1 MLKSNLAI
9 LFLISGV
16 GCFAQSILRSGS
28 SLTSSEAEEVLV
40 YHNNVRQEVG
50 VGPLEWSRELA
61 GYAQKWADQLA
72 ASGCEM
78 NHRPRSGVWKQQH
91 GENLFWG
98 SDADVY
104 TALDACES
112 WYSEK
117 KFYRNAPVGNGN
129 FSQVGHYTQ
138 MVWSK
143 TTHVGMAKAV
153 CRDGSVL
160 VVANYDPPGNY
171 LGQKPYP

>member
-1 MLKSNLAI
+1 M
-9 LFLISGV
+9 
-16 GCFAQSILRSGS
+16 
-28 SLTSSEAEEVLV
+28 LTSSEAEEVV
-40 YHNNVRQEVG
+40 AYHNNVRQEVG

-61 GYAQKWADQLA
+61 SYAQKWADQLA
-72 ASGCEM
+72 ASGCTM
-78 NHRPRSGVWKQQH
+78 KHRPRSGVWKQQH

-104 TALDACES
+104 SVMDACAS

-117 KFYRNAPVGNGN
+117 KFYRNGPVGNGN

-153 CRDGSVL
+153 CKDGSVL